1 MVGSRSRRFSASG
14 VVTTHSSIASNIG
27 GISLN
32 AGSEKSENPV
42 HASLARIAEEFA
54 GTLDDKLS
62 PEKTPLVSDINNI
75 VRPQTAAEACLAP
88 TLALLGWAGEGRRIR
103 EALPHFDRIE
113 GIEALR
119 LVLTLLG
126 YGTTQQ
132 SIRQSSIVDE
142 TLPCLFSR
150 DGADAMLI
158 VERGSDGTLLVFD
171 GSSASWKT
179 LTPTNQL
186 GSAFYIW
193 NQVSKEEV
201 PEEGKS
207 WLLSAVKRFK
217 PAIIAML
224 AFSFLG
230 NVAALTLPIF
240 VICVYDLGIGTRST
254 NTVGMLAVGAGIV
267 IATNLALRS
276 IRARMMAYFGA
287 RIDSLISMKSFDVI
301 LNMPVSMIESA
312 PIGTQVSRLK
322 QFESMRDFFTGTL
335 ASSIV
340 DIPFIFI
347 FLIAIAIWG
356 GHLVWVPISLITI
369 YAALAAITIPMT
381 RNYVREIGSAKQRRH
396 LLLQELFS
404 KRRAIRALSAEDIW
418 IARHQHL
425 ASLIARLSHRARSF
439 NNIQQNLGEMLVS
452 VAGIATLGLGALQVI
467 SGSMTSGALIGTM
480 ALIWRVLAPVQSTYL
495 SLPRIEQAMQTF
507 KQIDRLVKIRSER
520 DAHSQR
526 SFFRHFKGKISTQH
540 LAFRYPQR
548 PEAVLRNIQLEIK
561 PGEMVA
567 ITGPS
572 GSGKTTLLRMM
583 AGLYP
588 PVFGSVLVDD
598 MDLRQIDPAE
608 WRSRIAYLPETAN
621 FFYGSL
627 AQNIRLSHPEASDA
641 DVMRALR
648 EMGLDGEER
657 LMSGGVDKRLTA
669 ADIESF
675 PDALKQR
682 MALARCFIKDAPI
695 FMLDNPAASLDASS
709 ELHLIN
715 KFSALKG
722 RATIIFTTFR
732 PSHMRLADRV
742 IVLKDGQVALDGQPE
757 KVLERISAAA

>member
-1 MVGSRSRRFSASG
+1 
-14 VVTTHSSIASNIG
+14 VTTHSGIASNIG

-32 AGSEKSENPV
+32 AGPEKSENPV

-62 PEKTPLVSDINNI
+62 SEQTPLVSDINDI
-75 VRPQTAAEACLAP
+75 VRPQTPAEACLAP

-103 EALPHFDRIE
+103 EALPHFDRME

-126 YGTTQQ
+126 YGTTQR
-132 SIRQSSIVDE
+132 SIRQSSIADE

-150 DGADAMLI
+150 GGSDVMLI
-158 VERGSDGTLLVFD
+158 VERGSDGALLVFD
-171 GSSASWKT
+171 GSSASWQT

-186 GSAFYIW
+186 GSAFHIR
-193 NQVSKEEV
+193 NQVGKEEF

-254 NTVGMLAVGAGIV
+254 NTVVMLAVGASIV

-369 YAALAAITIPMT
+369 YAALAAITLPMT

-425 ASLIARLSHRARSF
+425 ASLIGRLSHRARRF

-452 VAGIATLGLGALQVI
+452 VAGIATLGFGALQVI

-567 ITGPS
+567 ITGSS

-608 WRSRIAYLPETAN
+608 WRSQIAYLPETAN

-682 MALARCFIKDAPI
+682 MALARCFIKEAPI

-715 KFSALKG
+715 KFSKLKG
-722 RATIIFTTFR
+722 RATVIFTTFR

>member
-1 MVGSRSRRFSASG
+1 M
-14 VVTTHSSIASNIG
+14 
-27 GISLN
+27 
-32 AGSEKSENPV
+32 

-54 GTLDDKLS
+54 GPADEPLS
-62 PEKTPLVSDINNI
+62 SEIPLVAEINYI
-75 VRPQTAAEACLAP
+75 VQPQTPAEACLAP
-88 TLALLGWAGEGRRIR
+88 TLALFGWAGEGRRIR

-113 GIEALR
+113 DIDSLR

-132 SIRQSSIVDE
+132 FVRLSEIADE
-142 TLPCLFSR
+142 AMPCLFSR
-150 DGADAMLI
+150 DGSDVMLI
-158 VERGSDGTLLVFD
+158 VERERDGTLLTFD
-171 GSSASWKT
+171 GSSASWKR

-186 GSAFYIW
+186 GSVFYIW
-193 NQVSKEEV
+193 NGVSKEEF
-201 PEEGKS
+201 PDDGKS
-207 WLLSAVKRFK
+207 WLLSAVKRFR
-217 PAIIAML
+217 PAISAML
-224 AFSFLG
+224 VFGFLG
-230 NVAALTLPIF
+230 NLAALTLPIF
-240 VICVYDLGIGTRST
+240 VICVYDIGIGTRST
-254 NTVGMLAVGAGIV
+254 NTVIMLAVGAGIV

-276 IRARMMAYFGA
+276 IRARTMAYFGA
-287 RIDSLISMKSFDVI
+287 RIDSLISMKSFEVL

-312 PIGTQVSRLK
+312 PIGAQVSRLK

-347 FLIAIAIWG
+347 FLIAIAVWG
-356 GHLVWVPISLITI
+356 GRLVWVPVSLIAV
-369 YAALAAITIPMT
+369 YAVLAAITIPMT
-381 RNYVREIGSAKQRRH
+381 RNYVREISSAKQRRH

-404 KRRAIRALSAEDIW
+404 KRPAIRALSAEDIW
-418 IARHQHL
+418 IARHCYL
-425 ASLIARLSHRARSF
+425 SGLVLRLSHRARRF

-452 VAGIATLGLGALQVI
+452 VAGIATLGLGALQV
-467 SGSMTSGALIGTM
+467 SNGSMTSGALIGTM

-495 SLPRIEQAMQTF
+495 ALPRIEQAMQTF
-507 KQIDRLVKIRSER
+507 KQIDRLVKIRCER
-520 DAHSQR
+520 DAYAQR
-526 SFFRHFKGKISTQH
+526 SFFRRFKGKISTQH
-540 LAFRYPQR
+540 LAFRYVQR

-572 GSGKTTLLRMM
+572 GVGKTTLLRIM

-588 PVFGSVLVDD
+588 PAIGSVLVDD

-608 WRSRIAYLPETAN
+608 WRSQIAFLPETAN

-627 AQNIRLSHPEASDA
+627 AQNIRLSRPDASNA

-648 EMGLDGEER
+648 EMGLDSDER
-657 LMSGGVDKRLTA
+657 LMSGGIDKRLTA
-669 ADIESF
+669 ADIDSF

-695 FMLDNPAASLDASS
+695 FMLDNPAASLDTAS
-709 ELHLIN
+709 ELHLLN
-715 KFSALKG
+715 KFAALKG
-722 RATIIFTTFR
+722 RATVIFTTFR

-742 IVLKDGQVALDGQPE
+742 IVLKDGQVVLDGPPE